1 MRRKRFRFALLVAV
15 TLAGSRAFP
24 VSAQAPVKKI
34 TYEQAYGTGMRE
46 GGFFRLGEASNR
58 HAVDFWFKNLLGRSN
73 G

>member
-1 MRRKRFRFALLVAV
+1 MLRKRFRLVLLVAL
-15 TLAGSRAFP
+15 TLAGSRGFAD
-24 VSAQAPVKKI
+24 SGQAPVKKI